1 MTSLPNLCLANRLL
15 IEIPHMIIE
24 MRTYV
29 LHPGKAPDYL
39 KLFEEEG
46 YDIQVPIFGNLIG
59 YFSTEIGPINQIIHM
74 WGFESHAERDRRRA
88 ILQSS
93 PEWLAFVKK
102 IRPLVQSQQNAIL
115 KGASFSP
122 IR

>member
-1 MTSLPNLCLANRLL
+1 
-15 IEIPHMIIE
+15 MIIE

-29 LHPGKAPDYL
+29 LHPGKAPEYL

-74 WGFESHAERDRRRA
+74 WGFESHEERDRRRA
-88 ILQSS
+88 ILQSN

-102 IRPLVQSQQNAIL
+102 ICPLVQSQQNAII